1 MDYEAESLEHQN
13 KLLRLELEDLKR
25 RVEVLRE
32 QRGTESD
39 NENED
44 LLLQLEN
51 DLLRA
56 QLKEQQEFL
65 EGCRLLAIPR
75 AQSPSPQPSSSHAKE
90 CSSMELMQQGSENA
104 LTQLFLLVSQCQI
117 ASDFQPMKLP
127 PHCFQSAVPGLTV
140 TCCMRKFAVEEQHN
154 GVCTVWL
161 RVDGCFP
168 NISPEN
174 VAQRY
179 WTTWTDAD
187 AYADTFTGFFDRA
200 PANSSDGATANSH
213 SATATATAAANDKD
227 VVSGRTPVPF
237 VLRELLQHKSSE
249 GETVVNL
256 YREFPSHKQERADE
270 PEDWVYCLTKVRREV
285 ALSTLAMAAE
295 LNPGVTMRRDQHTR
309 RVLPQQAADVRVRKR
324 TKGPP
329 TSSSAATQLLGR
341 QECIVL
347 ARNVMRGLPSSPNAT
362 SSATQLHEEK
372 KTAEGLFVWQ
382 DEVLVDSEV
391 DCKEGREIVRQ
402 RVPAARAAAFISFS
416 SDLRFVQATD
426 LLSALVDVQGKAT
439 ERFSKLIDAYYM
451 RLGAVQ

>member
-1 MDYEAESLEHQN
+1 MDYEAESLQHQN

-25 RVEVLRE
+25 RVEILRE
-32 QRGTESD
+32 QRGIESD
-39 NENED
+39 NERENED
-44 LLLQLEN
+44 LLLRLEN

-65 EGCRLLAIPR
+65 EGCRLLAIP
-75 AQSPSPQPSSSHAKE
+75 QIISPSPKPSRHLKE
-90 CSSMELMQQGSENA
+90 HHQQQCSPMELMQQGSENA

-140 TCCMRKFAVEEQHN
+140 TCCMRKSAMEEQHN

-168 NISPEN
+168 NISPDN
-174 VAQRY
+174 VAQGY
-179 WTTWTDAD
+179 WTTWTDAE

-200 PANSSDGATANSH
+200 PVATTTST
-213 SATATATAAANDKD
+213 TAVNDKD

-237 VLRELLQHKSSE
+237 VLRELMQNKSAE

-256 YREFPSHKQERADE
+256 YREFPSHKERADE
-270 PEDWVYCLTKVRREV
+270 PEDWVYCLTKVKREV

-309 RVLPQQAADVRVRKR
+309 RVLPQQSADVRVRKR
-324 TKGPP
+324 TKGPSS
-329 TSSSAATQLLGR
+329 SSSAATQLLGR

-347 ARNVMRGLPSSPNAT
+347 ARNVMRGLPSNPNAT
-362 SSATQLHEEK
+362 SSSPTATQAHEEK

-382 DEVLVDSEV
+382 DEVLVDNEV
-391 DCKEGREIVRQ
+391 ECKEGREIVRQ

-426 LLSALVDVQGKAT
+426 LLSALVDVQGRAT
-439 ERFSKLIDAYYM
+439 ERFSKLIDSYYM